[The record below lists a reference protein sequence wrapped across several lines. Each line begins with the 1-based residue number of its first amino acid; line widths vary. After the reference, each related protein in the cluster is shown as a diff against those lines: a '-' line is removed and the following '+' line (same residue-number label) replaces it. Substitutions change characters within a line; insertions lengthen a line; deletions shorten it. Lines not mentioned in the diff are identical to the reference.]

1 VDHRTGAVEA
11 EVGALIAAA
20 EPPEAIIASNG
31 VMMMAVVRA
40 LHAAGVSIPGKMA
53 LAGFD
58 NEPWT
63 ELVAGGITVIEQP
76 VEEIGRAAMS
86 MLFERLETPRAP
98 PRKLILGG
106 RCIVRG
112 STRARG
118 RAR

>member
-1 VDHRTGAVEA
+1 
-11 EVGALIAAA
+11 
-20 EPPEAIIASNG
+20 
-31 VMMMAVVRA
+31 VVRA
-40 LHAAGVSIPGKMA
+40 LHAAGVAIPGKIA

-63 ELVAGGITVIEQP
+63 ELVAGGITVVEQP
-76 VEEIGRAAMS
+76 TEEIGRAAMA
-86 MLFERLETPRAP
+86 MLFDRLESPRAP

-118 RAR
+118 RTR